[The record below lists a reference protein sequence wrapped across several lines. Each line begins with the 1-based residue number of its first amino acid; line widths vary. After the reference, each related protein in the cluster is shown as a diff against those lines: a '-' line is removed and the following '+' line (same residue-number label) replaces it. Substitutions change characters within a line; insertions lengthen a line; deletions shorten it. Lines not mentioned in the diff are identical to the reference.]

1 MQHLVL
7 DTNIVLDL
15 LVFRDPAAAALD
27 DALAQ
32 GRLRWIA
39 TAAMRDELERVL
51 GYAAVARRLATAGR
65 SPQQILHDFDA
76 RSQRVAAPGRAALTC
91 SDPDDQCFVDLAVHH
106 ACALLS
112 KDAAVLALAPRLA
125 GLGVQ
130 AGGTLLVRS
139 CRLDALLREPQ
150 SQGT

>member
-1 MQHLVL
+1 MQPLVL
-7 DTNIVLDL
+7 DTNVALDL

-27 DALAQ
+27 DGLLR

-51 GYAAVARRLATAGR
+51 GYDAVARRLAAAGLAPR
-65 SPQQILHDFDA
+65 QVLEEFDA
-76 RSQRVAAPGRAALTC
+76 RSQRVAAPARAAVTC

-106 ACALLS
+106 ACTLLS

-125 GLGVQ
+125 GLGVW
-130 AGGTLLVRS
+130 AGAALPAPS
-139 CRLDALLREPQ
+139 YRLGGA
-150 SQGT
+150 

>member
-7 DTNIVLDL
+7 DTNVVLDL

-27 DALAQ
+27 DGLAC

-51 GYAAVARRLATAGR
+51 GYAAVARRLAAAGR
-65 SPQQILHDFDA
+65 SPQQVLHDFDA
-76 RSQRVAAPGRAALTC
+76 RSQRVAAPGRAAVTC
-91 SDPDDQCFVDLAVHH
+91 SDPDDQCFIDLAVHH
-106 ACALLS
+106 ACTLLS

-125 GLGVQ
+125 GLGVP
-130 AGGTLLVRS
+130 AGATLPVRS
-139 CRLDALLREPQ
+139 CRRAGILGEPRA
-150 SQGT
+150 QGA

>member
-7 DTNIVLDL
+7 DTNVVLDL

-27 DALAQ
+27 DGLLR

-51 GYAAVARRLATAGR
+51 GYDAVARRLATAGLD
-65 SPQQILHDFDA
+65 PQQVLDDFDG
-76 RSQRVAAPGRAALTC
+76 RSLRVAPAPVAAVTC
-91 SDPDDQCFVDLAVHH
+91 SDPDDQCFIDLAVHH
-106 ACALLS
+106 ACTLLS

-125 GLGVQ
+125 SLGVR
-130 AGGTLLVRS
+130 AGATLPVPSYRPGG
-139 CRLDALLREPQ
+139 A
-150 SQGT
+150 

>member
-7 DTNIVLDL
+7 DTNVVLDL
-15 LVFRDPAAAALD
+15 LVFRDPAAAPLD
-27 DALAQ
+27 DGLAR

-51 GYAAVARRLATAGR
+51 GYAAVARRLAAAGLA
-65 SPQQILHDFDA
+65 PQQILDDFDA
-76 RSQRVAAPGRAALTC
+76 RSQRVAAPGRAAVTC

-106 ACALLS
+106 GCALLS

-125 GLGVQ
+125 RVGVH
-130 AGGTLLVRS
+130 AGATLPAPS
-139 CRLDALLREPQ
+139 YRLDGA
-150 SQGT
+150 

>member
-7 DTNIVLDL
+7 DTNVVLDL

-27 DALAQ
+27 DGLAR

-39 TAAMRDELERVL
+39 TAGMRDELERVL
-51 GYAAVARRLATAGR
+51 GYAAVARRLAAAGR
-65 SPQQILHDFDA
+65 SPQEVLQDFDV
-76 RSQRVAAPGRAALTC
+76 RSQRVAAPGRAAVTC

-106 ACALLS
+106 ACPLLS

-125 GLGVQ
+125 GLGVR
-130 AGGTLLVRS
+130 AGATLPVPS
-139 CRLDALLREPQ
+139 YRLDGA
-150 SQGT
+150 